1 MDNSNIRVLLVDD
14 HEIVRRGFKALI
26 NVENAL
32 EVSAEAASVF
42 EAKSVLDSQ
51 QFDLII
57 TDLSLPDGSGTDIL
71 RYLSERSLPIKSIV
85 FSIYDREPYISEAL
99 NAGANG
105 YLSKRTA
112 SDDIINAI
120 HQVMNNNAFLS
131 QDVLVNLSNSV
142 KGKSTVNL
150 DVLTSRE
157 REIFMLLAKGKLVK
171 EVAQVL
177 RIMPKTAHSH
187 RRNIFEKLNCT
198 GSFELTQLALRAG
211 LINSDDLI
219 DLNHDHSELS

>member
-1 MDNSNIRVLLVDD
+1 MDNNNIRVLLVDD

-26 NVENAL
+26 NVEDAL
-32 EVSAEAASVF
+32 EVSAEAANVF

-112 SDDIINAI
+112 SDEIINAI

-171 EVAQVL
+171 EVAQTL

-198 GSFELTQLALRAG
+198 SSFELTQLALRAG

-219 DLNHDHSELS
+219 DLN

>member
-1 MDNSNIRVLLVDD
+1 MED
-14 HEIVRRGFKALI
+14 
-26 NVENAL
+26 AL
-32 EVSAEAASVF
+32 EVSAEAANVF
-42 EAKSVLDSQ
+42 EAKSVLDRQ

-57 TDLSLPDGSGTDIL
+57 TDLSLPDSSGTDIL

-105 YLSKRTA
+105 YISKRTA

-157 REIFMLLAKGKLVK
+157 REIFMLLANGKLVK
-171 EVAQVL
+171 EVAQAL

-198 GSFELTQLALRAG
+198 SSFELTQLALRAG

-219 DLNHDHSELS
+219 DLNHDHSV

>member
-1 MDNSNIRVLLVDD
+1 MED
-14 HEIVRRGFKALI
+14 
-26 NVENAL
+26 AL

-71 RYLSERSLPIKSIV
+71 RYLSERSQPIKSIV

-171 EVAQVL
+171 EVAQAL

-198 GSFELTQLALRAG
+198 SSFELTQLALRAG

-219 DLNHDHSELS
+219 DLNHDHSDLS

>member
-171 EVAQVL
+171 EVAQAL

-198 GSFELTQLALRAG
+198 SSFELTQLALRAG

-219 DLNHDHSELS
+219 DLNHDHSALS

>member
-1 MDNSNIRVLLVDD
+1 M
-14 HEIVRRGFKALI
+14 
-26 NVENAL
+26 ENAL

>member
-1 MDNSNIRVLLVDD
+1 MDNNNIRVLLVDD

-26 NVENAL
+26 NVEDAL
-32 EVSAEAASVF
+32 EVSAEAANVF

-112 SDDIINAI
+112 SDEIINAI

-171 EVAQVL
+171 EVAQAL

-198 GSFELTQLALRAG
+198 SSFELTQLALRAG

-219 DLNHDHSELS
+219 DLNHDHSALP

>member
-1 MDNSNIRVLLVDD
+1 MDNNNIRVLLVDD

-26 NVENAL
+26 NVEDAL
-32 EVSAEAASVF
+32 EVSAEAANVF

-112 SDDIINAI
+112 SDEIINAI

-171 EVAQVL
+171 EVAQAL

-198 GSFELTQLALRAG
+198 SSFELTQLALRAG

-219 DLNHDHSELS
+219 DLNHDHSALS

>member
-1 MDNSNIRVLLVDD
+1 MDNNNIRVLLVDD

-26 NVENAL
+26 NVEDAL
-32 EVSAEAASVF
+32 EVSAEAANVF

-51 QFDLII
+51 QFDLIV

-112 SDDIINAI
+112 SDDIIKAI

-171 EVAQVL
+171 EVAQAL

-198 GSFELTQLALRAG
+198 SSFELTQLALRAG

-219 DLNHDHSELS
+219 DLNHDHSALS

>member
-1 MDNSNIRVLLVDD
+1 MDNNNIRVLLVDD
-14 HEIVRRGFKALI
+14 HEIIRRGFKALI
-26 NVENAL
+26 NVEDAL
-32 EVSAEAASVF
+32 EVSAEAANVF

-112 SDDIINAI
+112 SDEIINAI

-171 EVAQVL
+171 EVAQAL

-198 GSFELTQLALRAG
+198 SSFELTQLALRAG

-219 DLNHDHSELS
+219 DLNHDHSALS

>member
-1 MDNSNIRVLLVDD
+1 MED
-14 HEIVRRGFKALI
+14 
-26 NVENAL
+26 AL
-32 EVSAEAASVF
+32 EVSAEAANVF

-171 EVAQVL
+171 EVAQAL

-198 GSFELTQLALRAG
+198 SSFELTQLALRAG

-219 DLNHDHSELS
+219 DLNHDHSDLS

>member
-1 MDNSNIRVLLVDD
+1 MDNSNIRVLLIDD

-26 NVENAL
+26 NVEDAL
-32 EVSAEAASVF
+32 EVSAEAANVF

-171 EVAQVL
+171 EVAQAL

-198 GSFELTQLALRAG
+198 SSFELTQLALRAG

-219 DLNHDHSELS
+219 DLNHDHSALS

>member
-1 MDNSNIRVLLVDD
+1 MDNNNIRVLLVDD

-26 NVENAL
+26 NVEDAL
-32 EVSAEAASVF
+32 EVSAEAANVF

-171 EVAQVL
+171 EVAQAL

-198 GSFELTQLALRAG
+198 SSFELTQLALRAG

-219 DLNHDHSELS
+219 DLN

>member
-1 MDNSNIRVLLVDD
+1 M
-14 HEIVRRGFKALI
+14 
-26 NVENAL
+26 ENAL

-57 TDLSLPDGSGTDIL
+57 TDLSLPDGNGTDIL

-112 SDDIINAI
+112 SDEIINAI

-171 EVAQVL
+171 EVAQAL

-198 GSFELTQLALRAG
+198 SSFELTQLALRAG

-219 DLNHDHSELS
+219 DLNHDHSDLS

>member
-1 MDNSNIRVLLVDD
+1 M
-14 HEIVRRGFKALI
+14 
-26 NVENAL
+26 ENAL

-171 EVAQVL
+171 EVAQAL

-198 GSFELTQLALRAG
+198 SSFELTQLALRAG

-219 DLNHDHSELS
+219 DLN

>member
-1 MDNSNIRVLLVDD
+1 M
-14 HEIVRRGFKALI
+14 
-26 NVENAL
+26 ENAL

-171 EVAQVL
+171 EVAQAL

-198 GSFELTQLALRAG
+198 SSFELTQLALRAG

-219 DLNHDHSELS
+219 GLNPASSTLP

>member
-1 MDNSNIRVLLVDD
+1 M
-14 HEIVRRGFKALI
+14 
-26 NVENAL
+26 ENAL

-171 EVAQVL
+171 EVAQAL

-198 GSFELTQLALRAG
+198 SSFELTQLALRAG

-219 DLNHDHSELS
+219 DLNHDHSDLS

>member
-1 MDNSNIRVLLVDD
+1 MDNNNIRVLLVDD

-26 NVENAL
+26 NVEDAL
-32 EVSAEAASVF
+32 EVSAEAANVF

-171 EVAQVL
+171 EVAQAL

-198 GSFELTQLALRAG
+198 SSFELTQLALRAG

-219 DLNHDHSELS
+219 DLNHDHSALS

>member
-26 NVENAL
+26 NVEDAL
-32 EVSAEAASVF
+32 EVSAEAANVF

-171 EVAQVL
+171 EVAQAL

-198 GSFELTQLALRAG
+198 SSFELTQLALRAG

-219 DLNHDHSELS
+219 DLNHDHSALS

>member
-1 MDNSNIRVLLVDD
+1 M
-14 HEIVRRGFKALI
+14 
-26 NVENAL
+26 ENAL

-57 TDLSLPDGSGTDIL
+57 TDLSLPDGNGTDIL

-171 EVAQVL
+171 EVAQAL

-198 GSFELTQLALRAG
+198 SSFELTQLALRAG

-219 DLNHDHSELS
+219 DLNHDHSDLS

>member
-1 MDNSNIRVLLVDD
+1 MDNNNIRVLLVDD

-26 NVENAL
+26 NVEDAL
-32 EVSAEAASVF
+32 EVSAEAANVF

-112 SDDIINAI
+112 SDEIINAI

-150 DVLTSRE
+150 DALTSRE

-171 EVAQVL
+171 EVAQAL
-177 RIMPKTAHSH
+177 HIMPKTAHSH

-198 GSFELTQLALRAG
+198 SSFELTQLALRAG

-219 DLNHDHSELS
+219 DLNHDHSALP

>member
-57 TDLSLPDGSGTDIL
+57 TDLSLPDGNGTDIL

-171 EVAQVL
+171 EVAQAL

-198 GSFELTQLALRAG
+198 SSFELTQLALRAG

-219 DLNHDHSELS
+219 DLNHDHSDLS

>member
-1 MDNSNIRVLLVDD
+1 MED
-14 HEIVRRGFKALI
+14 
-26 NVENAL
+26 AL
-32 EVSAEAASVF
+32 EVSAEAANVF

-57 TDLSLPDGSGTDIL
+57 TDLSLPDGNGTDIL

-171 EVAQVL
+171 EVAQAL

-198 GSFELTQLALRAG
+198 SSFELTQLALRAG

-219 DLNHDHSELS
+219 DLNHDHSALS

>member
-1 MDNSNIRVLLVDD
+1 MDNNNIRVLLVDD

-26 NVENAL
+26 NVEDAL
-32 EVSAEAASVF
+32 EVSAEAANVF

-171 EVAQVL
+171 EVAQAL

-198 GSFELTQLALRAG
+198 SSFELTQLALRAG

-219 DLNHDHSELS
+219 DLNHDHSA

>member
-1 MDNSNIRVLLVDD
+1 LDNNNIRVLLVDD

-26 NVENAL
+26 NVEDAL
-32 EVSAEAASVF
+32 EVSAEAANVF

-112 SDDIINAI
+112 SDEIINAI

-171 EVAQVL
+171 EVAQAL

-198 GSFELTQLALRAG
+198 SSFELTQLALRAG

-219 DLNHDHSELS
+219 DLNHDHSALS

>member
-26 NVENAL
+26 NVEDAL
-32 EVSAEAASVF
+32 EVSAEAANVF

-99 NAGANG
+99 SAGANG

-171 EVAQVL
+171 EVAQAL

-198 GSFELTQLALRAG
+198 SSFELTQLALRAG

-219 DLNHDHSELS
+219 DLNHDHSALS